1 MTTTLPEKEID
12 QIKLNILT
20 NEEVKEYAVC
30 EITHTKLEGE
40 NSLYDIRMGPM
51 SNELCGTC
59 NEDIWTCPG
68 HFGYI
73 KLHQPIPNP
82 IHKKMI
88 LMYLTI
94 FCRNCYKNLMTKE
107 RVKLLG
113 LKNVLQIS
121 EECKNIQFCP
131 NCNYTVPEFYIIED
145 RFYVKVDDRKFIL
158 SYQEIVKIFEN
169 IPEEEF
175 NICKLKDAKLHPK
188 NLLISNLPVSPVC
201 CRPYMSV
208 NGEKCHDD
216 RTYKYID
223 IIKANQKIR
232 ETKSDKIRN
241 DFIDALF
248 FHIKTTYDNSQGK
261 AKDVCRKRPLKC
273 IKQRISG
280 KKGLIR
286 GCIQGKRTH
295 FTGRTVITPEVNF
308 MTDEIVLPPEFAEE
322 LTFPIKVNEIN
333 LKQCYDLL
341 YNDKVK
347 YIIRNDKNFNASYAI
362 NTIGFKVDDYDLI
375 KRGGQTFTVWEYE
388 QAKKQKFELRSTDT
402 VIRNGKIQNNVTI
415 STRKKFDLKIG
426 DTIERKLQDGDW
438 VLLNRQPTLWKGS
451 MRAKRVRLV
460 PGKTIRFSL
469 ASTAAYNAD
478 Q

>member
-1 MTTTLPEKEID
+1 
-12 QIKLNILT
+12 
-20 NEEVKEYAVC
+20 
-30 EITHTKLEGE
+30 
-40 NSLYDIRMGPM
+40 
-51 SNELCGTC
+51 
-59 NEDIWTCPG
+59 
-68 HFGYI
+68 
-73 KLHQPIPNP
+73 
-82 IHKKMI
+82 
-88 LMYLTI
+88 
-94 FCRNCYKNLMTKE
+94 
-107 RVKLLG
+107 
-113 LKNVLQIS
+113 
-121 EECKNIQFCP
+121 
-131 NCNYTVPEFYIIED
+131 
-145 RFYVKVDDRKFIL
+145 
-158 SYQEIVKIFEN
+158 
-169 IPEEEF
+169 
-175 NICKLKDAKLHPK
+175 
-188 NLLISNLPVSPVC
+188 
-201 CRPYMSV
+201 
-208 NGEKCHDD
+208 
-216 RTYKYID
+216 
-223 IIKANQKIR
+223 
-232 ETKSDKIRN
+232 
-241 DFIDALF
+241 LF

-295 FTGRTVITPEVNF
+295 FTGRTVVTPEVNF

-322 LTFPIKVNEIN
+322 LTFPIKVNEFN

-341 YNDKVK
+341 YSDKVK

-375 KRGGQTFTVWEYE
+375 KRGGKTFTVWEYE
-388 QAKKQKFELRSTDT
+388 QAKKQKFELRSTDM